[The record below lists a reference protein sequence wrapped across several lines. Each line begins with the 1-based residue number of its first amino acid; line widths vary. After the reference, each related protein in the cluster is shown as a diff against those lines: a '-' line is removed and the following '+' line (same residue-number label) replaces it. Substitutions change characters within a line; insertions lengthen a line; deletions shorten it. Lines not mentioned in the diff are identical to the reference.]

1 LANTESLWH
10 FGLTAHAYYYLDRE
24 TAEMTGTIEK
34 IEPHSILT
42 VRSSVWDRPE
52 HRSSPYIGP
61 VKYTSPFLYVP
72 AFLSNYGAE
81 LSYFPVNYKEKTNH
95 LVDQADYVL
104 VWRMKEHQG
113 VPDDPMEGYDRI
125 HSGKTYSLYRRRRDN
140 PADELWQDN
149 EQVHFDF

>member
-1 LANTESLWH
+1 MKPSYPTS
-10 FGLTAHAYYYLDRE
+10 R
-24 TAEMTGTIEK
+24 
-34 IEPHSILT
+34 SIT
-42 VRSSVWDRPE
+42 
-52 HRSSPYIGP
+52 
-61 VKYTSPFLYVP
+61 
-72 AFLSNYGAE
+72 
-81 LSYFPVNYKEKTNH
+81 KEKTNH

-104 VWRMKEHQG
+104 AWRMKEHQG